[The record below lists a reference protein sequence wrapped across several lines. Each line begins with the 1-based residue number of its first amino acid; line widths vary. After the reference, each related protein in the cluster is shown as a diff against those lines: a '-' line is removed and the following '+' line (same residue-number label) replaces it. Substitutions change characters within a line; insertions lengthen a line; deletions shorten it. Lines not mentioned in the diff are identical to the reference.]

1 MEIDDT
7 DPSAPNRGGVQ
18 SSGHATNS
26 SDRTAPETRKTELK
40 FPRRIS
46 NSTMLTVKIMCSKLG
61 PINILQ
67 KKNLKLE
74 RILFTVLLFFVSF
87 PTK

>member
-18 SSGHATNS
+18 SSGDATNS

-40 FPRRIS
+40 FLRRIS
-46 NSTMLTVKIMCSKLG
+46 DSTLLTVKIMCSKLG
-61 PINILQ
+61 PINISP
-67 KKNLKLE
+67 KKSKLE
-74 RILFTVLLFFVSF
+74 RILFDCVVVFVFCFFSN
-87 PTK
+87 